1 MLIGGSYMM
10 GNMGMKSKLTGAKVS
25 GEGIRNYQ
33 SMGPSHMGGM
43 TAREVIDSGVN
54 IQDSG
59 IADMAGGGS
68 ARRSPAMLM
77 GGEYVMSPET
87 VRTHGLG
94 FMNELNRGNVPGYAN
109 GGYVGSA
116 GAGAGINNNVSISVN
131 VDKRGNASVT
141 SSDETSNAST
151 ESATQEAEKNKQ
163 LGTALQTV
171 VLQEIIKQQRPGGLL
186 QNTNKFGAV

>member
-1 MLIGGSYMM
+1 
-10 GNMGMKSKLTGAKVS
+10 
-25 GEGIRNYQ
+25 
-33 SMGPSHMGGM
+33 MGGM